1 MAETNGEPVVNNTVA
16 ESVEDFSESETT
28 EVDHAAI
35 ESLHAL
41 AVENLDL
48 LQDSI
53 YVQNSSLKEKYVP
66 GPLTKEGK
74 SFEDVKQYLLGLI
87 ARSEAEEEEELAVSY
102 IRPRRH
108 IDSEVQKAA
117 LFSHTLA
124 AYISTMSIN
133 LVCRITM
140 QMVSDTSLWIS
151 KTFRFFDSLA
161 YFNKDSKEGLIR
173 VIRMVLH
180 SRYMRYSSTG
190 YEALFTRPPVIYYC
204 DCYGVGKYVSHLCS
218 QLGLPLSCITAVPCL
233 PGSEGRFRMDTAAL
247 ERCIKDD
254 LSATRTPLLVIANAG
269 MHLVGYVDNLQKIQ
283 EICLAHNVWLHVQ
296 GHSLAALS
304 LVVVPNLP
312 SNLGDSMTLSLGNW
326 IGLPS
331 LPYITLY
338 KAKEM
343 AHVHAAGLGQASYGH
358 LDFLPVWVAIQI
370 LGQENLTQRICHC
383 FELADGLLS
392 VVERFSELRIISK
405 KKVVTK
411 DGQRYEVSDIG
422 DKSIPTMVLFE
433 ALTTV
438 VVFQYVPRSLKNGE
452 QPVKN
457 PPYYDNL
464 NSWLVQLMA
473 RQVPNI
479 KTEIIELEDYG
490 ICLRICPLESAHLLE
505 SSKEDVEQY
514 FICLQQQINILN
526 STVIQKE
533 KLYKEHKNH
542 RKLQLVEIANWA
554 GMGGIRYI
562 PEFWADRL
570 NELTDTGKADINQLN
585 SDLVTKLRA
594 TDSAFSLGE
603 ADDGMLCVR
612 FGMVDDNLDM
622 DELIS
627 LVVSAGQELEE
638 SSKFLETMSEMIKH
652 GIEEAN
658 KELIQENQEKILQEG
673 VLRQVPVLGSLVS
686 WWYPTSK
693 ETGIKGRSFNLSSG
707 TIESTE
713 NIYKYHMQI
722 KEGSKSPQTSTKV
735 LVSSSSSQSLST
747 EQKDFS

>member
-1 MAETNGEPVVNNTVA
+1 
-16 ESVEDFSESETT
+16 
-28 EVDHAAI
+28 
-35 ESLHAL
+35 
-41 AVENLDL
+41 
-48 LQDSI
+48 
-53 YVQNSSLKEKYVP
+53 
-66 GPLTKEGK
+66 
-74 SFEDVKQYLLGLI
+74 
-87 ARSEAEEEEELAVSY
+87 
-102 IRPRRH
+102 
-108 IDSEVQKAA
+108 
-117 LFSHTLA
+117 
-124 AYISTMSIN
+124 
-133 LVCRITM
+133 
-140 QMVSDTSLWIS
+140 
-151 KTFRFFDSLA
+151 
-161 YFNKDSKEGLIR
+161 
-173 VIRMVLH
+173 
-180 SRYMRYSSTG
+180 
-190 YEALFTRPPVIYYC
+190 
-204 DCYGVGKYVSHLCS
+204 
-218 QLGLPLSCITAVPCL
+218 
-233 PGSEGRFRMDTAAL
+233 
-247 ERCIKDD
+247 
-254 LSATRTPLLVIANAG
+254 
-269 MHLVGYVDNLQKIQ
+269 
-283 EICLAHNVWLHVQ
+283 
-296 GHSLAALS
+296 
-304 LVVVPNLP
+304 
-312 SNLGDSMTLSLGNW
+312 
-326 IGLPS
+326 
-331 LPYITLY
+331 
-338 KAKEM
+338 
-343 AHVHAAGLGQASYGH
+343 
-358 LDFLPVWVAIQI
+358 
-370 LGQENLTQRICHC
+370 
-383 FELADGLLS
+383 
-392 VVERFSELRIISK
+392 
-405 KKVVTK
+405 
-411 DGQRYEVSDIG
+411 
-422 DKSIPTMVLFE
+422 MVLFE

-438 VVFQYVPRSLKNGE
+438 VVFQYVPQSLKNGE

-490 ICLRICPLESAHLLE
+490 ICLRICPLESAHLLG

-686 WWYPTSK
+686 WWYPAPK

-747 EQKDFS
+747 EQKGNTVSQTTR